1 MINRPVFISML
12 VSIALLS
19 PVAADPRRGE
29 QNEARQDMRVY
40 HDDGIMRDGSTLAA
54 ICREAA
60 QVGLFLPGGRAM
72 FESLR
77 GSNRCKAACCWNR
90 RIASR
95 LPDGGASW
103 PD

>member
-29 QNEARQDMRVY
+29 QTEARQDMRLTT
-40 HDDGIMRDGSTLAA
+40 MSGSCAMAA
-54 ICREAA
+54 RCWPFAGRRFKI
-60 QVGLFLPGGRAM
+60 GPLPGGRTMLVGIVA
-72 FESLR
+72 R
-77 GSNRCKAACCWNR
+77 PH
-90 RIASR
+90 ASR
-95 LPDGGASW
+95 NHIVVLQDSGASW